1 MFYLPSPIFLV
12 LTLFCQ
18 ISFIVCRRVKSRNID
33 PRNRNKGQINKL
45 ILNSIELKIP
55 LLEHYI
61 HQLSVIVFGGHNNLF
76 TLSILGN
83 KDSLEGIK
91 NIQLSYW
98 TSWAQMKADNLRI
111 WKLTLLVPTVA
122 FKLKFYRP

>member
-111 WKLTLLVPTVA
+111 
-122 FKLKFYRP
+122 